1 MEQKILSF
9 VSPRTA
15 WIVLAGCVAF
25 WLASAADL
33 LEAPPGTPPTMTFL
47 WLYANLM
54 LALASTLVAVG
65 AVAVLVLH
73 RRAAAGNQPA
83 VDIPADED
91 AEPSDSADASSAVQA
106 AVLPAGEHT
115 PSAPFRLASRL
126 RDRAQRR

>member
-9 VSPRTA
+9 VSPRMA
-15 WIVLAGCVAF
+15 WIILAGCVAF

-33 LEAPPGTPPTMTFL
+33 LEAPPGTPSGLTFL

-73 RRAAAGNQPA
+73 RRAGAGKRAPAPTPREEGPDRADTGDAAA
-83 VDIPADED
+83 
-91 AEPSDSADASSAVQA
+91 SDLPVNPPVKGTRSAGAFSS
-106 AVLPAGEHT
+106 L
-115 PSAPFRLASRL
+115 SR
-126 RDRAQRR
+126 RSRAQRR